1 MGQHVSEST
10 QLLRRWH
17 QGDEGALQELLA
29 HHLPWIRVHVRQ
41 RLGEALR
48 AKEETGDIVQDAL
61 LEFLRYGPRFE
72 IRNEAHLRFL
82 LARIAENVLR
92 DRNDF
97 YTRRR
102 RQAARETPFTED
114 GLLVLDGSAR
124 PATQPDEALERKQW
138 RAWVRLAL
146 ELLDP
151 QDRDVIV
158 LRTWDGLEF
167 AEVAQRMELSVDL
180 ARVRFHRALPKLA
193 AKIQALQRAL
203 SIFEQ
208 VASPA
213 HRNALVCREN
223 LMQNLLRS
231 ARFAELNALCEATL
245 SVAASAKLERA
256 HVALFSRMCSAFA
269 HEGLDQL
276 DSAIAVAEGAL
287 ADFGSTRDP
296 ALENRV
302 LYLRCALV
310 DWYVARGD
318 IARAETSLSASGTE
332 TEALDSAQSRGQW
345 ITWARARL
353 ELAQGRPESA
363 APLLETLAARQ
374 RGSSYAWWLPARA
387 RAALAELLHEK
398 DLQRA
403 HSLAENAE
411 REIRERFGA
420 EHGAA
425 RDAHTLLERLRAALR

>member
-1 MGQHVSEST
+1 MHVLPAPVNVRRNVRASEFAGSPRRAIARARKRATLGWPTQHGAGTDAMGQHVSEST

-167 AEVAQRMELSVDL
+167 AEVAQRTELSVDL

-193 AKIQALQRAL
+193 AKIQALQRG
-203 SIFEQ
+203 E
-208 VASPA
+208 
-213 HRNALVCREN
+213 
-223 LMQNLLRS
+223 
-231 ARFAELNALCEATL
+231 
-245 SVAASAKLERA
+245 
-256 HVALFSRMCSAFA
+256 
-269 HEGLDQL
+269 
-276 DSAIAVAEGAL
+276 
-287 ADFGSTRDP
+287 
-296 ALENRV
+296 
-302 LYLRCALV
+302 
-310 DWYVARGD
+310 
-318 IARAETSLSASGTE
+318 
-332 TEALDSAQSRGQW
+332 
-345 ITWARARL
+345 
-353 ELAQGRPESA
+353 
-363 APLLETLAARQ
+363 
-374 RGSSYAWWLPARA
+374 
-387 RAALAELLHEK
+387 
-398 DLQRA
+398 
-403 HSLAENAE
+403 
-411 REIRERFGA
+411 FGA
-420 EHGAA
+420 VEL
-425 RDAHTLLERLRAALR
+425 DATTVSGD